1 MKKLIVLH
9 GWQSSKEKWQKVKE
23 LLEKEELEV
32 IVPDLPGFKKV
43 NELKLPWNLDNYIN
57 WLKDFCDGF
66 SEPFFLLGH
75 SFGGRIAIKFTV
87 KYPEKLK
94 GLILVS
100 AAGIRKGKPLILKIA
115 PLFKKFSFLPGYY
128 FLRKL
133 FYKFV
138 LRKTDY
144 LEAKGV
150 MKETFKKVVAEDLT
164 SYLSKI
170 KIPTL
175 ILWGQKDKITPLNN
189 AYLINKEIPVSS
201 LEIIPRAGHEV
212 NLTHPE
218 ELVKFIRD
226 FIPRVKK

>member
-1 MKKLIVLH
+1 MKKLIILH
-9 GWQSSKEKWQKVKE
+9 GWQSSKEKWQKVKKG
-23 LLEKEELEV
+23 LEKEELEV

-43 NELKLPWNLDNYIN
+43 NELKLPWNLDNYVN
-57 WLKDFCDGF
+57 WFKDFCDGF

-75 SFGGRIAIKFTV
+75 SFGGRIAIKFAV

-100 AAGIRKGKPLILKIA
+100 AAGIRKGKPLISKIV

-128 FLRKL
+128 FFRKL

-144 LEAKGV
+144 LEAKGA
-150 MKETFKKVVAEDLT
+150 MKETFKKVIAEDLT

-175 ILWGQKDKITPLNN
+175 ILWGQKDKITPLSN
-189 AYLINKEIPVSS
+189 AYLINKEIPVST
-201 LEIIPRAGHEV
+201 LEIILKAGHEV

-226 FIPRVKK
+226 FISRVEK

>member
-1 MKKLIVLH
+1 MKKLVILH

-23 LLEKEELEV
+23 AFEKEELE
-32 IVPDLPGFKKV
+32 IIAPDLPGFKKA
-43 NELKLPWNLDNYIN
+43 NQLKLPWNLDNYVN
-57 WLKDFCDGF
+57 WLKDFCDRF
-66 SEPFFLLGH
+66 PEPFFLLGH
-75 SFGGRIAIKFTV
+75 SFGGRIAIKFAV

-100 AAGIRKGKPLILKIA
+100 AAGIRKGKPLISKIV

-128 FLRKL
+128 FFRKV

-144 LEAKGV
+144 LEAKGT
-150 MKETFKKVVAEDLT
+150 MKETFKKVIAEDLT

-189 AYLINKEIPVSS
+189 AYLMNKEIPVST
-201 LEIIPRAGHEV
+201 LEIIPGAGHEI

-226 FIPRVKK
+226 FIPQVEK